1 MHMTEEV
8 CLAFKECAALFGT
21 VTDCIIFNVNMYY
34 SIKRKVQSDV
44 LKRRLF
50 CVKSVRNVSNV
61 YVTELEWLQK
71 D

>member
-34 SIKRKVQSDV
+34 SIKRKV
-44 LKRRLF
+44 
-50 CVKSVRNVSNV
+50 
-61 YVTELEWLQK
+61 
-71 D
+71 

>member
-34 SIKRKVQSDV
+34 SIK
-44 LKRRLF
+44 KR
-50 CVKSVRNVSNV
+50 S
-61 YVTELEWLQK
+61 LEWCIEKEIVLCDICK
-71 D
+71 KCK

>member
-34 SIKRKVQSDV
+34 SIK
-44 LKRRLF
+44 KR
-50 CVKSVRNVSNV
+50 S
-61 YVTELEWLQK
+61 LE
-71 D
+71 